1 MKYHD
6 AIIVNELE
14 IHVPISINRKKI
26 MLSRKM
32 LSNRY
37 IEYDSTYLEIIQAC
51 HNLYVVTV
59 QNETRKK
66 TL

>member
-1 MKYHD
+1 MKCHN

-14 IHVPISINRKKI
+14 IHVPISINLKKI

-32 LSNRY
+32 LSKRY

-51 HNLYVVTV
+51 HNLYEYVVTV
-59 QNETRKK
+59 QK
-66 TL
+66 